1 MEDQEHERVT
11 GEVSV
16 VRSEERLDVG
26 TVEREAG
33 KVRIRKDVETVP
45 YDEVVSY
52 LAEAADV
59 ERVGPDPD
67 DSGEVETLP
76 DGTLSIPV
84 IEEQLVVEK
93 RRVVVERVLV
103 RKRQETREQRV
114 TTELQR
120 ERVTV
125 EADAAVEDRVQRP
138 PD

>member
-16 VRSEERLDVG
+16 VRSEEHLDVG

-52 LAEAADV
+52 LAEVADV

-67 DSGEVETLP
+67 DSGEIETLP

-125 EADAAVEDRVQRP
+125 EADAAIEDRVQRP